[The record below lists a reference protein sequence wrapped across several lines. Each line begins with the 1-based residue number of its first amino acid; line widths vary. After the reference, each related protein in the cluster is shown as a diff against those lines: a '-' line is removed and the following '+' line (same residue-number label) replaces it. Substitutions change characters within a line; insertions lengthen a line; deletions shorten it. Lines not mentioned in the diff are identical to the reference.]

1 MTNQNSWKYKRKNE
15 TEIDKAFKDLKNF
28 IGDLFNS
35 ANSIEDGIS
44 KLDQLSDD
52 PKFDQLSNIA
62 AKNIIMYQANSNA
75 RTWREAASK
84 STQGRRVYEYLK
96 REMNQTQPFNDL
108 IEQSATYIKTLPRD
122 IATRVVKRVSDLTLQ
137 GERSGSIADQ
147 IRKYFPQASKASET
161 LIARTQVAKT
171 YAAITQTR
179 AQSVGVTYY
188 IWHTVGGPKVRDSHR
203 HMNNVI
209 VFYNEPPS
217 PEELINKKSQGY
229 YHAGGIYN
237 CRCYMEPV
245 LDINDVSW
253 PHKVYHAGKITT
265 MGKAKFRKLLQS

>member
-1 MTNQNSWKYKRKNE
+1 MNNQNSWKYKRKNE
-15 TEIDKAFKDLKNF
+15 TEIDKAFRELKGF
-28 IGDLFNS
+28 IGDLFN
-35 ANSIEDGIS
+35 AADTIEEGIS
-44 KLDQLSDD
+44 KLDQLSED
-52 PKFDQLSNIA
+52 PKFDQLANIA

-75 RTWREAASK
+75 RTWREAAAK
-84 STQGRRVYEYLK
+84 STNGRKVYEYLK
-96 REMNQTQPFNDL
+96 NEMSQRMPFNEL

-122 IATRVVKRVSDLTLQ
+122 IATRVVKQVGELTLQ
-137 GERSGSIADQ
+137 GERSSSIADQ
-147 IRKYFPQASKASET
+147 IRQYFPKASKASET

-209 VFYNEPPS
+209 VFYNEAPS
-217 PEELINKKSQGY
+217 PELLIGKKSQGY

-245 LDINDVSW
+245 LDMDDVSW
-253 PHKVYHAGKITT
+253 PHKVYHAGKIQT
-265 MGKAKFRKLLQS
+265 MGKRKFRELLK